1 MYFKTFFSKKFLM
14 VVFVIMIAILVMST
28 KFAAPSLLKIKVLR
42 YTDGEVIIS
51 VHDVM
56 NS

>member
-1 MYFKTFFSKKFLM
+1 M
-14 VVFVIMIAILVMST
+14 VVFVIMIAILVIST